1 MRLEGKTALI
11 TGAGSGMGRVA
22 ATLFAREGANIIA
35 TDLNR
40 EALDATAKL
49 VAEGG
54 CGDTGRAPDMLALT
68 GDVSDEDDVR
78 GWIEHGVEHFGAR
91 SGGLHVLYNN
101 AGIFPD
107 ADGSVLTMDEETYR
121 RTLDVNVKGVMLC
134 CKHGIPEIVR
144 AGGGSVVNVASFVAL
159 VGCTVPQDAYTASKG
174 AVLALTKSLAVQ
186 FGPQH
191 VRVNAICPGP
201 ILTPM
206 LVDLF
211 PNEEEKMKRLN
222 RIPLGRFGLPEDI
235 AYAALY
241 LASDESSW
249 MTGTEFVVDGGIT
262 INYF

>member
-22 ATLFAREGANIIA
+22 SILFAREGANVIA
-35 TDLNR
+35 ADVNR
-40 EALDATAKL
+40 WGLDETAAM
-49 VAEGG
+49 VEEGAKG
-54 CGDTGRAPDMLALT
+54 SVLALE
-68 GDVSDEDDVR
+68 GDVTSSADVEQWVR
-78 GWIEHGVEHFGAR
+78 AGVQKFGA
-91 SGGLHVLYNN
+91 LHVLYNN
-101 AGIFPD
+101 AGVFPE
-107 ADGSVLTMDEETYR
+107 ADRSVLDMDEETYR
-121 RTLDVNVKGVMLC
+121 HVMDVNLKGVMLC

-186 FGPQH
+186 FGRDH

-201 ILTPM
+201 ILTP
-206 LVDLF
+206 LLADLF

-235 AYAALY
+235 VYAALY
-241 LASDESSW
+241 LASDESTW
-249 MTGTEFVVDGGIT
+249 VTGTEFVVDGGIS

>member
-11 TGAGSGMGRVA
+11 TGAGSGMGRIA
-22 ATLFAREGANIIA
+22 STIFANEGANIIA

-40 EALDATAKL
+40 EGVEATAAL
-49 VAEGG
+49 VSEHAHG
-54 CGDTGRAPDMLALT
+54 AILPLT

-78 GWIEHGVEHFGAR
+78 RWVAEGVARFGA
-91 SGGLHVLYNN
+91 LDILYNN
-101 AGIFPD
+101 AGIFPE
-107 ADGSVLTMDEETYR
+107 ADNSVLTMDEATYR
-121 RTLDVNVKGVMLC
+121 RTLDVNLKGVMLC
-134 CKHGIPEIVR
+134 CKHAIPEIVR
-144 AGGGSVVNVASFVAL
+144 AGGGSVINVASFVAL

-186 FGPQH
+186 FGRDH

-201 ILTPM
+201 ILTP
-206 LVDLF
+206 LLAGLF

-235 AYAALY
+235 AFAALY

-262 INYF
+262 VNYF